1 MAEKEIVMVKE
12 HFRCRGFIEGGI
24 VHNINDDAMDMEALP
39 PFLRTLL
46 VTDGTVTKSLE
57 AFFWEKIRVE
67 KRWQEPVW
75 LTQALPFIDAEPGDH
90 ALKRDVILKGEST
103 ADIYAYA
110 SSFLRMDLLEESIRQ
125 QMLEGKI
132 GIGELLREIGLET
145 YREIVDFGR
154 ELFQTNEHID
164 ADPEYVEAIYRTYVI
179 NISGKPAM
187 QITERFPIRLF
198 QNKAK

>member
-1 MAEKEIVMVKE
+1 MLKE
-12 HFRCRGFIEGGI
+12 HFRSRGFIEGGI
-24 VHNINDDAMDMEALP
+24 VRNINEDAMDMEALP

-57 AFFWEKIRVE
+57 AFFWENIKVE
-67 KRWQEPVW
+67 KRWQEECI
-75 LTQALPFIDAEPGDH
+75 LTMDLPFIQAKVDDLT
-90 ALKRDVILKGEST
+90 LKREVILRGVST
-103 ADIYAYA
+103 NDIYAYA
-110 SSFLRMDLLEESIRQ
+110 TSYLRTELLDENIKT
-125 QMLEGKI
+125 QMVEGKI

-154 ELFQTNEHID
+154 EVFQAYNRLDGE
-164 ADPEYVEAIYRTYVI
+164 PEYVETIYRTYI
-179 NISGKPAM
+179 IHIGGKPAM

>member
-1 MAEKEIVMVKE
+1 MLKE
-12 HFRCRGFIEGGI
+12 HFRSRGFIEGGI
-24 VHNINDDAMDMEALP
+24 VRNINEDAMDMEALP

-57 AFFWEKIRVE
+57 AFFWENIKVE
-67 KRWQEPVW
+67 KRWQEEFI
-75 LTQALPFIDAEPGDH
+75 LTMDLPFIQAKVDDLT
-90 ALKRDVILKGEST
+90 LKREVILRGVST
-103 ADIYAYA
+103 NDIYAYA
-110 SSFLRMDLLEESIRQ
+110 TSYLRTELLDENIKT
-125 QMLEGKI
+125 QMVEGKI

-154 ELFQTNEHID
+154 EVFQAYNRLDGE
-164 ADPEYVEAIYRTYVI
+164 PEYVETIYRTYI
-179 NISGKPAM
+179 IHIGGKPAM

>member
-1 MAEKEIVMVKE
+1 MLKE
-12 HFRCRGFIEGGI
+12 HFRSRGFIEGGI
-24 VHNINDDAMDMEALP
+24 VRNINEDAMDMEALP

-57 AFFWEKIRVE
+57 AFFWENIKVE
-67 KRWQEPVW
+67 KRWQEEFI
-75 LTQALPFIDAEPGDH
+75 LTMDLPFIQAKVDDLT
-90 ALKRDVILKGEST
+90 LKREVILRGMST
-103 ADIYAYA
+103 NDIYAYA
-110 SSFLRMDLLEESIRQ
+110 TSYLRTELLDENIKA
-125 QMLEGKI
+125 QMIEGKI

-154 ELFQTNEHID
+154 EVFQAYNRLDGE
-164 ADPEYVEAIYRTYVI
+164 PEYVETIYRTYI
-179 NISGKPAM
+179 IHIGGKPAM